1 MHGVSLP
8 EGMYDQRRKL
18 QKRGY
23 EPGGSKDIYD
33 IHQEKSLESKWVGD
47 GFFPPTALT
56 LGSQPR

>member
-1 MHGVSLP
+1 MTK
-8 EGMYDQRRKL
+8 EEKL

-33 IHQEKSLESKWVGD
+33 IHQEKSLESARSINQNGLVM
-47 GFFPPTALT
+47 FFSPTALT